1 MADPLELKYAAL
13 KDPGIRAFMIAGE
26 RFYPADAVS
35 FTMAEQRD
43 FYDIYCAHFRK
54 PRPENIV
61 IRISPWGLSC
71 AASISRNCQKTCR

>member
-1 MADPLELKYAAL
+1 MADPLETKYAAL

-26 RFYPADAVS
+26 RFYPANAVS

-43 FYDIYCAHFRK
+43 FYDLYCAHFRK

-61 IRISPWGLSC
+61 VKDFAVGPVLCRLYRRS
-71 AASISRNCQKTCR
+71 CQKTCP